1 MLSRIKSLFMAN
13 KGQPT
18 SNMNSQRVQH
28 LNIQQQT
35 TRDRLPQNNFFD
47 EKKSK
52 KVVRRRPMENEK
64 DRQKA
69 QYETSRNELKDLL
82 AQFGSKAK
90 AADEL
95 DKDVSKLHGNIE
107 SLLEKV
113 QGKANKP
120 PQQPSAVIEQR
131 HSNKLA
137 KIWKE
142 FISYI
147 IFPFKLILNVI
158 RRLYCGINCTVI
170 LMIILLIEFF
180 VILVIWTIK
189 RSHNTYLYVEP
200 YEPIVHGTYDVDQT
214 DSWDLLRT
222 ITTLIYD
229 FFSEIMKGGRGFGSP
244 NYDGSVPI

>member
-1 MLSRIKSLFMAN
+1 MAN

-120 PQQPSAVIEQR
+120 
-131 HSNKLA
+131 
-137 KIWKE
+137 
-142 FISYI
+142 
-147 IFPFKLILNVI
+147 
-158 RRLYCGINCTVI
+158 
-170 LMIILLIEFF
+170 
-180 VILVIWTIK
+180 
-189 RSHNTYLYVEP
+189 

-214 DSWDLLRT
+214 DSWNLLRT

>member
-1 MLSRIKSLFMAN
+1 MAN

-120 PQQPSAVIEQR
+120 PQQPSA
-131 HSNKLA
+131 
-137 KIWKE
+137 
-142 FISYI
+142 
-147 IFPFKLILNVI
+147 
-158 RRLYCGINCTVI
+158 
-170 LMIILLIEFF
+170 FF